1 MADNSNDFLLG
12 MLAGDKD
19 KDRGFM
25 GGENLLVILLF
36 LMFGRN
42 GFGFGG
48 GSADPGLQG
57 IATRADINEGFAL
70 NGLENGIRGLQNGL
84 CDSTFALNNAI
95 TSGFHGVD
103 MGFSGLQAQ
112 LASCCCDIERSIDGV
127 NYNLATQSCATQNV
141 IQGAARDIIASQ
153 AAGTQRI
160 VDLITE
166 NQMADLRTRLAQA
179 EGQLS
184 QANQT
189 ANIVAALKAPCPV
202 PAYQVP
208 NPNCCYNC

>member
-1 MADNSNDFLLG
+1 
-12 MLAGDKD
+12 
-19 KDRGFM
+19 
-25 GGENLLVILLF
+25 
-36 LMFGRN
+36 
-42 GFGFGG
+42 
-48 GSADPGLQG
+48 
-57 IATRADINEGFAL
+57 
-70 NGLENGIRGLQNGL
+70 
-84 CDSTFALNNAI
+84 
-95 TSGFHGVD
+95 